1 MQLSRQ
7 ENSDLTLTCAMPC
20 TEAVLPRNMDAS
32 APSLPFPAALLRLE
46 SMNNESIIQRTQVS
60 VRIINRDSL

>member
-1 MQLSRQ
+1 
-7 ENSDLTLTCAMPC
+7 
-20 TEAVLPRNMDAS
+20 MDAS